1 MASFFY
7 EWTKNLA
14 FYMVLVT
21 TVVQMIPNNSYK
33 KYVRFFIGLIL
44 IVMLAEPVFRIL
56 DIKDTFLDTYNSIEV
71 DRKRKEIEDATRY
84 LEEIKPEQLWEDE

>member
-21 TVVQMIPNNSYK
+21 MVVQILPNNSYK
-33 KYVRFFIGLIL
+33 KYVRFFVGLIL
-44 IVMLAEPVFRIL
+44 IMMLAEPVFRIL
-56 DIKDTFLDTYNSIEV
+56 DMKDTFLDTYNSIEAEQ
-71 DRKRKEIEDATRY
+71 KRKEIEDATRY
-84 LEEIKPEQLWEDE
+84 LEEITPEQLWEDE

>member
-21 TVVQMIPNNSYK
+21 MVVQMIPNNSYK

-56 DIKDTFLDTYNSIEV
+56 DIKDTFLNTYNSIEV

-84 LEEIKPEQLWEDE
+84 LEEITPEQLWKDE

>member
-1 MASFFY
+1 MASFFF

-21 TVVQMIPNNSYK
+21 MVVQMIPNNSYK

-44 IVMLAEPVFRIL
+44 IVMLTEPVFRIL
-56 DIKDTFLDTYNSIEV
+56 DMKDTFMDVYNSIEV

-84 LEEIKPEQLWEDE
+84 LEEITPEQLWDDE